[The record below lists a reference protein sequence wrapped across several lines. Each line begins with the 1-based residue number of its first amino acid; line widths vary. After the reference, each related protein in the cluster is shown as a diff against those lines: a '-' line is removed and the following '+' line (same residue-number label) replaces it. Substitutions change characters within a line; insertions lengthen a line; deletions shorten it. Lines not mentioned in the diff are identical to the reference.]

1 MEKIQLNLLFR
12 KTEEYHK
19 NSLKLLFQQFYLP
32 MSSSDDVNK
41 EWASNLSESTFN
53 KLRLHL
59 SWTMGINTFVWD
71 RHNVGE
77 QTLITLK
84 KLGVL
89 QSLIQKTSPVDYDYI
104 LC

>member
-1 MEKIQLNLLFR
+1 
-12 KTEEYHK
+12 
-19 NSLKLLFQQFYLP
+19 
-32 MSSSDDVNK
+32 MSSGDVNK
-41 EWASNLSESTFN
+41 EWASNLSGSTLE

-59 SWTMGINTFVWD
+59 SWTMGINAFEWD
-71 RHNVGE
+71 HLNVGE

-89 QSLIQKTSPVDYDYI
+89 HSLMQGVIVHEGEPSSSVDHDYI